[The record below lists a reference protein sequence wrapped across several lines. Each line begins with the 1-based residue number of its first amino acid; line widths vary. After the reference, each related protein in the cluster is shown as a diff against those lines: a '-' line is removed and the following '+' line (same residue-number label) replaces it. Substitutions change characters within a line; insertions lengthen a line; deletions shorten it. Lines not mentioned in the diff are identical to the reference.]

1 MVCFR
6 NLGFRDSGLRGT
18 KTLTASGSLQPV
30 ALFSECR
37 FGHPSPKAPSRAEAA
52 LEASKF
58 ATLSFAVTLNP
69 KLHDPQ
75 ETSVA
80 DSADGKGP
88 SKKKLHD
95 YALYVG
101 IRRVVLHSRI
111 LGSRLVKAA
120 FDKGLM

>member
-18 KTLTASGSLQPV
+18 KTLAASGSLQPV
-30 ALFSECR
+30 ALFSECL

-58 ATLSFAVTLNP
+58 ASCAVTLNP

-88 SKKKLHD
+88 SKKKT
-95 YALYVG
+95 
-101 IRRVVLHSRI
+101 
-111 LGSRLVKAA
+111 SRLCTLRGNQKGRTA
-120 FDKGLM
+120 FQDFG